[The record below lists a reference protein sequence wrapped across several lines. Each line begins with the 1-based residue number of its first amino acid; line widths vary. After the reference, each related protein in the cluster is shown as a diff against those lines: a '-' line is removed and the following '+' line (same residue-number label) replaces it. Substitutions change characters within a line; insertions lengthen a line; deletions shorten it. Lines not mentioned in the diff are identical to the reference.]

1 MICYLQILMLNE
13 LRSKNQSLT
22 IDLTNL
28 PDAQLMLECRFYKA
42 DTKLYIDIATN
53 FHAMHSYQFPFHWA
67 YLTGHNKIDEKIA
80 K

>member
-1 MICYLQILMLNE
+1 MLSSNTNVE
-13 LRSKNQSLT
+13 RTTKYEP

-67 YLTGHNKIDEKIA
+67 YLTGHNKIDEKLQN
-80 K
+80 KG